1 MREGKKMVKIGL
13 DKAQYAKLD
22 EKDKAS
28 EVKSLPGLTTAKLEL
43 EMENENFY
51 ADDTIFAILESGITK
66 LGLEYGLA
74 DISSDAK
81 KDLLGIVV
89 EKGMELFKKDIS
101 APYIATSFRSRLD
114 SGKYVWFGLVKGKF
128 APSGLDLTTKE
139 DKATAQTETISASFV
154 AREADGNM
162 LVIARE
168 DNEDFVLGNFYKMV
182 YGIDPTEEVTPP
194 ENGE

>member
-1 MREGKKMVKIGL
+1 MVKIGL

-114 SGKYVWFGLVKGKF
+114 SGEYVWFGLVKGKF

-168 DNEDFVLGNFYKMV
+168 DNKDFVLGDFYKMV
-182 YGIDPTEEVTPP
+182 YGIDPTEAVTPP
-194 ENGE
+194 EN

>member
-1 MREGKKMVKIGL
+1 MVKIGL

-22 EKDKAS
+22 ENEKAS
-28 EVKSLPGLTTAKLEL
+28 QVKDLPGLTSAKLEL

-66 LGLEYGLA
+66 LGLEYSLA
-74 DISSDAK
+74 DISSEAK
-81 KDLLGIVV
+81 QDVLGI
-89 EKGMELFKKDIS
+89 ELKDGMELFKKDIS
-101 APYIATSFRSRLD
+101 APYVATSFRSRLD

-128 APSGLDLTTKE
+128 APSGLDLNTKE
-139 DKATAQTETISASFV
+139 EKATAQTETISASFI
-154 AREADGNM
+154 AREIDGCM

-168 DNEDFVLGNFYKMV
+168 DNEDFELGNFYKKV
-182 YGIDPTEEVTPP
+182 YGIDPTEVVTPP